1 MTYFP
6 PNSNSKL
13 KNLYIAVLKI
23 AFVGCFL
30 LSCNTDLFEF
40 DRLSLQTNLEPELR
54 APLASIEVEL
64 SSFLD
69 DNDFDVDYQ
78 RDDYG
83 TIFLL
88 DTINRLLEIPFE
100 DIYDPED
107 LSAEVDTLYAL
118 ESIVIADAS
127 FDFDL
132 IGIGDVT
139 PFPDGSV
146 IPATPFTASLV
157 LGNID
162 IFNDPYSEVRFSNGT
177 LLYTLTNNF
186 PIDIYSVISLFDN
199 NNQLISSSQRSFS
212 AANSTINQS
221 IDVSNLKIPK
231 EVEVRL
237 EIDSQGSTQ
246 PITIDYQS
254 QTLLA
259 KMDILDG
266 TVDQIVLDEAKTFSY
281 FFSFP
286 FTLDKGSDSSIRQI
300 FFDKNLLQ
308 FEVENEIGHPLDLSI
323 SSDQATIDGQP
334 FALTYDILDS
344 NQSQQFSDELINM
357 LIDLTPDSTTGYSQY
372 MLDFEINL
380 NLQPGDVLEADRE
393 IRFSG
398 SFDDIDLKH
407 VLGNFGVMN
416 KNVSDSIVIDDKLS
430 RLYDKVKLVNPKL
443 DFRAHNSFGI
453 PMSFTANVL
462 GTRKDGSQIEF
473 SSLMQEQQILAA
485 SDLYAETTTSWA
497 YDKSNSNID
506 EFISYVP
513 DDKILLE
520 SNININ
526 SNPIGENFLHD
537 ESEFWVDIYA
547 EVPVHVNINDLQ
559 LQDTLTLDSP
569 VDTSE
574 IDRIL
579 GASLYVN
586 YSSELPFEVML
597 QANLIDTLSQKS
609 LIELDPIHLKP
620 APVSNNGEVEIP
632 VTGTMEISLT
642 DTEIEDLDKVNA
654 IPLEISVSTTDAAN
668 KDAKLSANALIKF
681 GVEVELKVSVNE

>member
-23 AFVGCFL
+23 AFAGCFL

-69 DNDFDVDYQ
+69 DNDFDIDYQ

-146 IPATPFTASLV
+146 IPDTSFTASLV

-186 PIDIYSVISLFDN
+186 PIDIYSVISLFDD
-199 NNQLISSSQRSFS
+199 NNQLISSSQRVFS
-212 AANSTINQS
+212 AANSTINHS
-221 IDVSNLKIPK
+221 IDVSNLNIPK

-237 EIDSQGSTQ
+237 DIDLQGSTQ

-254 QTLLA
+254 QFLLS
-259 KMDILDG
+259 KMDISG
-266 TVDQIVLDEAKTFSY
+266 ATVDQIVLDEAKTFNYS
-281 FFSFP
+281 FSFP
-286 FTLDKGSDSSIRQI
+286 FTIDKGSGRSIRQI
-300 FFDKNLLQ
+300 ILDKNLFQ
-308 FEVENEIGHPLDLSI
+308 FEVENEIGHPLDLLI
-323 SSDQATIDGQP
+323 SSDQSTIDGQP

-506 EFISYVP
+506 EFISFVP
-513 DDKILLE
+513 DDMILVE

-526 SNPIGENFLHD
+526 SDTIVENFLHD
-537 ESEFWVDIYA
+537 ESEFWIDVYA
-547 EVPVHVNINDLQ
+547 EIPVHVNINDLQ

-569 VDTSE
+569 IDTSE

-579 GASLYVN
+579 GASLYVS

-597 QANLIDTLSQKS
+597 QADLIDSLSQKP
-609 LIELDPIHLKP
+609 LIELDPIQLKP
-620 APVSNNGEVEIP
+620 APISNNGEVEGP